1 MEYALEIEGLRKE
14 YQDFCLDNVSF
25 RVPRGAIVGLI
36 GENGAGKTTTIR
48 TALGLSHAD
57 AGTVRFFGQRMEE
70 NEREIKR
77 RIGVAFD
84 SLSFSQIF
92 TAKQVD
98 RICAGIYPDWDSQGF
113 RALLDS
119 LGLTMNKQIKDMSK
133 GMRAKMSLAIAMSH
147 GAELVILDEPTS
159 GLDPVMRDDILDIFL
174 DYVQDEGRAILLSS
188 HITSDLEKIADYIVF
203 IHEGKVIFVANKDE
217 LLYRY
222 GILRCSK
229 AQLASIDPADMLA
242 YRVQDYQCSALIADR
257 ESAARKYPDMVMD
270 RASLDEIML
279 FYVKGAQR

>member
-1 MEYALEIEGLRKE
+1 MEYALEIEGLCKA
-14 YQDFCLDNVSF
+14 YPDFCLDNISF
-25 RVPRGAIVGLI
+25 QVPRGAIVGLI

-70 NEREIKR
+70 NEPEVKR

-98 RICAGIYPDWDSQGF
+98 RVCAGVYPGWDSQRF
-113 RALLDS
+113 YVLLNS
-119 LGLTMNKQIKDMSK
+119 LGLPQSKRIKDMSK
-133 GMRAKMSLAIAMSH
+133 GMRAKFSLAVTMSH
-147 GAELVILDEPTS
+147 GAELLILDEPTS
-159 GLDPVMRDDILDIFL
+159 GLDPVMRDDILDLFL
-174 DYVQDEGRAILLSS
+174 DYVQDERRAILLSS

-203 IHEGKVIFVANKDE
+203 IHEGKVIFSVNKDE

-222 GILRCSK
+222 GILRCGRDR
-229 AQLASIDPADMLA
+229 LADIDPADMLA
-242 YRVQDYQCSALIADR
+242 YRLQDYQCSVLVADR
-257 ESAARKYPDMVMD
+257 EEAARKYPEMVTD

-279 FYVKGAQR
+279 FYVKGEAR